1 MPRAWRTGLLVLL
14 GYAAVSFAFFGWRLL
29 PHPGRVVVGD
39 GFDPQIFIWSFAW
52 WPHAIAT
59 WTNPFVSHAI
69 YAPSGVNLAWT
80 ASAPGLAVAFAPV
93 TALFGPVAAYNAA
106 IVLLPALAAWTAFLL
121 CRHLTGSTWASLVGG
136 YLFGFSAYVLD
147 ELWPGHPNL
156 IGVFLV
162 PLVALAVLRYVE
174 GELDG
179 RGLAWRLGLL
189 LALQLWISTEI
200 AFTLTLALAIGG
212 ALAFGLVRAA
222 RPRLRSSLGPIAAG
236 YGLAVVLAAPLVAYT
251 LIGFV
256 PGTIWNGG
264 ASGSGTNQTGTDL
277 LNFVAPA
284 ATIGIGRVWA
294 VPANLNAGG
303 GADGYLGLPTLLI
316 VVLFAIRA
324 RRSPGA
330 RFLLAA
336 FATAAVLALGTALWL
351 DGHRLVGLPWW
362 RAARHLPVLDNVF
375 AFRFALYVSL
385 GAAVVVALW
394 TATAR
399 GRIYP
404 RPYVLPLLAMLALV
418 PTVWGAA
425 RASFAP
431 RRPRQPA
438 FFTTRAYRSCL
449 RRNETL
455 AIFPF
460 GEGGGS
466 LLWQAETGFWFR
478 LAADGLQPVTKHGER
493 LTSFERDQVVFDL
506 DFAEIGR
513 PTADRLLAF
522 AADHGVDRIVTVAGA
537 GYPSRAQLRR
547 FGPTQAIGGVL
558 VSPACGDPPLTDRD
572 LSRFVAAY
580 RREVRSRPNV
590 GYCVGRNFSLV
601 PDGLDPAGPLAGARR
616 AIFVAGRG
624 VTCPPAPPGF
634 RRRGFATAAMNVPPG
649 TYRYYVR

>member
-1 MPRAWRTGLLVLL
+1 M
-14 GYAAVSFAFFGWRLL
+14 
-29 PHPGRVVVGD
+29 
-39 GFDPQIFIWSFAW
+39 
-52 WPHAIAT
+52 
-59 WTNPFVSHAI
+59 
-69 YAPSGVNLAWT
+69 
-80 ASAPGLAVAFAPV
+80 
-93 TALFGPVAAYNAA
+93 
-106 IVLLPALAAWTAFLL
+106 
-121 CRHLTGSTWASLVGG
+121 
-136 YLFGFSAYVLD
+136 LD

-212 ALAFGLVRAA
+212 ALAFGFVRDA

-284 ATIGIGRVWA
+284 TTIAIGRVWA

-316 VVLFAIRA
+316 VVLFAVRTW
-324 RRSPGA
+324 RSAGT

-336 FATAAVLALGTALWL
+336 LATAAVLALGTALWL
-351 DGHRLVGLPWW
+351 DGHRLIGLPWW
-362 RAARHLPVLDNVF
+362 RVADHLPVLDNVF

-385 GAAVVVALW
+385 AAAVAVALW
-394 TATAR
+394 TGTTR

-404 RPYVLPLLAMLALV
+404 RPYVLPLLAMAALV
-418 PTVWGAA
+418 PTAWGAS
-425 RASFAP
+425 RASFRP
-431 RRPRQPA
+431 RRPAQPA
-438 FFTTRAYRSCL
+438 FFTDAGIPLVPATERDARDL
-449 RRNETL
+449 PVRRRR
-455 AIFPF
+455 
-460 GEGGGS
+460 
-466 LLWQAETGFWFR
+466 R
-478 LAADGLQPVTKHGER
+478 LAPLAGRNGLPVPPR
-493 LTSFERDQVVFDL
+493 LGRPSTRDEKREAAHELREDQVVFDL
-506 DFAEIGR
+506 NFAEIGR

-522 AADHGVDRIVTVAGA
+522 VANHRVDRIVTVAGA

-547 FGPTQAIGGVL
+547 FGPTQTIGGVL
-558 VSPACGDPPLTDRD
+558 VTPACGDPPLTDRD

-580 RREVRSRPNV
+580 RREERSAPERRLLHRAELQP
-590 GYCVGRNFSLV
+590 
-601 PDGLDPAGPLAGARR
+601 DPAGPRPRRRARRCAAGDLRRRARSDLPAGAAR
-616 AIFVAGRG
+616 V
-624 VTCPPAPPGF
+624 PPARVRDRGDERAAGHVPLLRALKWATVGPAHVYTWAGPPV
-634 RRRGFATAAMNVPPG
+634 ATRPFPRLRLRSGA
-649 TYRYYVR
+649 